1 MLTHVTREGAA
12 SLVLTRRLDAA
23 PTRVWAALTRA
34 PLLTRWML
42 GPPGWPMVRCQFA
55 AQAGGLMHVEWS
67 DRMGRTLTL
76 TGEVIEAEPP
86 WRLLHIERLH
96 LPEPSPENVVETL
109 LAPDGTGTRL
119 MLHMTFP
126 DPTARDEMLAG
137 GLAEG
142 MEESFVRL
150 ETLLAEEG

>member
-1 MLTHVTREGAA
+1 MLTQVTREGAA

-23 PTRVWAALTRA
+23 PGRVWSALTRA
-34 PLLTRWML
+34 DLLTRWML
-42 GPPGWPMVRCQFA
+42 GPPGWPMVRCQLA
-55 AQAGGLMHVEWS
+55 ARAGGLMQIEWS
-67 DRMGRTLTL
+67 DRMGRTLAL

-86 WRLLHIERLH
+86 WRMLHIERLH
-96 LPEPSPENVVETL
+96 LPDPSPENVVETL
-109 LAPDGTGTRL
+109 LAPDGAGTRL

-126 DPTARDEMLAG
+126 DPAARDEMLAG

-150 ETLLAEEG
+150 ETLLTEDG